1 MKRFF
6 LTVIV
11 YVVLVLICFFVI
23 NKIAYAEVPIRY
35 GSKLCKME
43 IKTTEN
49 SKTRKAKDIIE
60 KEVMEFCRDKY
71 IYNID
76 VTTYNGKYVYIII
89 YNDKEE
95 LCK

>member
-1 MKRFF
+1 MKKIFLIVAVYLTVVLLCFF
-6 LTVIV
+6 L
-11 YVVLVLICFFVI
+11 I
-23 NKIAYAEVPIRY
+23 NKFAYAEVPIRY

-71 IYNID
+71 IYSID
-76 VTTYNGKYVYIII
+76 VTTYNNKYVYIII
-89 YNDKEE
+89 YNDKE
-95 LCK
+95 

>member
-1 MKRFF
+1 MKKIFLIVAVYLTVVLLCFF
-6 LTVIV
+6 L
-11 YVVLVLICFFVI
+11 I
-23 NKIAYAEVPIRY
+23 NKFAYAEVPIRY

-76 VTTYNGKYVYIII
+76 VTTYNNKYVYIII
-89 YNDKEE
+89 YNDKE
-95 LCK
+95 

>member
-1 MKRFF
+1 MKKIFLVVAVYLTVVLLCFF
-6 LTVIV
+6 L
-11 YVVLVLICFFVI
+11 I
-23 NKIAYAEVPIRY
+23 NKFAYAEVPIRY

-60 KEVMEFCRDKY
+60 QEVMEFCRDKY

-76 VTTYNGKYVYIII
+76 VTTYNNKYVYIII
-89 YNDKEE
+89 YNDKE
-95 LCK
+95 

>member
-1 MKRFF
+1 MKKIFLIVAVYLTVVFLCFF
-6 LTVIV
+6 L
-11 YVVLVLICFFVI
+11 I
-23 NKIAYAEVPIRY
+23 NKFAYAEVPIRY
-35 GSKLCKME
+35 GSKVCKME

-89 YNDKEE
+89 YNDKE
-95 LCK
+95 

>member
-1 MKRFF
+1 MKKMFLIVAVYLTVVLLCFF
-6 LTVIV
+6 L
-11 YVVLVLICFFVI
+11 I
-23 NKIAYAEVPIRY
+23 NKFAYAEVPIRY

-49 SKTRKAKDIIE
+49 SKTRKAKEIIE

-89 YNDKEE
+89 YNDKE
-95 LCK
+95 

>member
-1 MKRFF
+1 MKKIFLVVAVYLTVVFLCFF
-6 LTVIV
+6 L
-11 YVVLVLICFFVI
+11 I
-23 NKIAYAEVPIRY
+23 NKFAYAEVPIRY

-43 IKTTEN
+43 RKTTEN

-76 VTTYNGKYVYIII
+76 VTTYNNKYVYIII
-89 YNDKEE
+89 YNDKE
-95 LCK
+95 

>member
-1 MKRFF
+1 MKKIFLIVAVY
-6 LTVIV
+6 LTVV
-11 YVVLVLICFFVI
+11 FLCFLLI
-23 NKIAYAEVPIRY
+23 NKFVYAEVPIRY

-76 VTTYNGKYVYIII
+76 VTTYNNKYVYIII
-89 YNDKEE
+89 YNDKE
-95 LCK
+95 

>member
-1 MKRFF
+1 MKKIFLVVAVYLTVVFLCFF
-6 LTVIV
+6 L
-11 YVVLVLICFFVI
+11 I
-23 NKIAYAEVPIRY
+23 NKFAYAEVPIRY

-76 VTTYNGKYVYIII
+76 VTTYNNKYVYIII
-89 YNDKEE
+89 YNDKE
-95 LCK
+95 

>member
-1 MKRFF
+1 MKKIFLIVAVYLTVVFLCFF
-6 LTVIV
+6 L
-11 YVVLVLICFFVI
+11 I
-23 NKIAYAEVPIRY
+23 NKFAYAEVPIRY

-76 VTTYNGKYVYIII
+76 VTTYNNKYVYIII
-89 YNDKEE
+89 YNDKE
-95 LCK
+95 

>member
-1 MKRFF
+1 MKKIFLVVAVYLTVVFLCFF
-6 LTVIV
+6 L
-11 YVVLVLICFFVI
+11 I
-23 NKIAYAEVPIRY
+23 NKFAYAEVPIRY

-89 YNDKEE
+89 YNDKE
-95 LCK
+95 

>member
-1 MKRFF
+1 MKKIF
-6 LTVIV
+6 LIIAVYVIV
-11 YVVLVLICFFVI
+11 VVLCVFLI
-23 NKIAYAEVPIRY
+23 NKFAYAEVPIRY
-35 GSKLCKME
+35 GSKVCKME

-60 KEVMEFCRDKY
+60 QEVMEFCRDKY

-89 YNDKEE
+89 YNDKE
-95 LCK
+95 

>member
-1 MKRFF
+1 MKKIFLIVAVYLTVVLLCFF
-6 LTVIV
+6 L
-11 YVVLVLICFFVI
+11 I
-23 NKIAYAEVPIRY
+23 NKFAYAEVPIRY

-60 KEVMEFCRDKY
+60 QEVMEFCRDKY

-76 VTTYNGKYVYIII
+76 VTTYNNKYVYIII
-89 YNDKEE
+89 YND
-95 LCK
+95 

>member
-1 MKRFF
+1 MKKIFLVVAVYLTVVFLCFF
-6 LTVIV
+6 L
-11 YVVLVLICFFVI
+11 I
-23 NKIAYAEVPIRY
+23 NKFAYAEVPIRY

-60 KEVMEFCRDKY
+60 QEVMEFCRDKY

-89 YNDKEE
+89 YND
-95 LCK
+95 

>member
-1 MKRFF
+1 MKKIFLIVAVYLTVVLLCFF
-6 LTVIV
+6 L
-11 YVVLVLICFFVI
+11 I
-23 NKIAYAEVPIRY
+23 NKFAYAEVPIRY

-60 KEVMEFCRDKY
+60 QEVMEFCRDKY

-89 YNDKEE
+89 YND
-95 LCK
+95 

>member
-1 MKRFF
+1 
-6 LTVIV
+6 
-11 YVVLVLICFFVI
+11 
-23 NKIAYAEVPIRY
+23 
-35 GSKLCKME
+35 ME

-76 VTTYNGKYVYIII
+76 VTTYNNKYVYIII
-89 YNDKEE
+89 YNDKE
-95 LCK
+95 

>member
-1 MKRFF
+1 MKKIFLIVAVYLTVVFLCFF
-6 LTVIV
+6 L
-11 YVVLVLICFFVI
+11 I
-23 NKIAYAEVPIRY
+23 NKFAYAEVPIRY

-60 KEVMEFCRDKY
+60 QEVMEFCRDKY

-89 YNDKEE
+89 YNDKE
-95 LCK
+95 

>member
-1 MKRFF
+1 MKKIFLVVAVYLTVVFLCFF
-6 LTVIV
+6 L
-11 YVVLVLICFFVI
+11 I
-23 NKIAYAEVPIRY
+23 NKFAYAEVPIRY

-60 KEVMEFCRDKY
+60 QEVMEFCRDKY

-76 VTTYNGKYVYIII
+76 VTTYNNKYVYIII
-89 YNDKEE
+89 YNDKE
-95 LCK
+95 

>member
-1 MKRFF
+1 MKKIFLVVAVYLTVVLLCFF
-6 LTVIV
+6 L
-11 YVVLVLICFFVI
+11 I
-23 NKIAYAEVPIRY
+23 NKFAYAEVPIRY

-76 VTTYNGKYVYIII
+76 VTTYNNKYVYIII
-89 YNDKEE
+89 YNDKE
-95 LCK
+95 

>member
-1 MKRFF
+1 MKKIFLIVAVYLTVVLLCFF
-6 LTVIV
+6 L
-11 YVVLVLICFFVI
+11 I
-23 NKIAYAEVPIRY
+23 NKFAYAEVPIRY

-60 KEVMEFCRDKY
+60 QEVMEFCRDKY

-76 VTTYNGKYVYIII
+76 VTTYNNKYVYIII
-89 YNDKEE
+89 YNDKE
-95 LCK
+95 

>member
-1 MKRFF
+1 MKKIFLIVAVYLTVVFLCFF
-6 LTVIV
+6 L
-11 YVVLVLICFFVI
+11 I
-23 NKIAYAEVPIRY
+23 NKFAYAEVPIRY

-60 KEVMEFCRDKY
+60 QEVMEFCRDKY

-76 VTTYNGKYVYIII
+76 VTTYNNKYVYIII
-89 YNDKEE
+89 YNDKE
-95 LCK
+95 

>member
-1 MKRFF
+1 MKKIFLVVAVYLTVVFLCFF
-6 LTVIV
+6 L
-11 YVVLVLICFFVI
+11 I
-23 NKIAYAEVPIRY
+23 NKFAYAEVPIRY

-49 SKTRKAKDIIE
+49 SKTRKAKEIIE

-76 VTTYNGKYVYIII
+76 VTTYNNKYVYIII
-89 YNDKEE
+89 YNDKE
-95 LCK
+95 